1 MNSRPNQQ
9 IFVSLQRKFIHMK
22 KIGFLFILFPF
33 FAAAQDKLLLAEGV
47 SPLLFITHK
56 VAPKENYYSIGRIYN
71 ISPKDIAPFN
81 KLQLEKGLS
90 LGQSIKIPLNS
101 SNFFQSGHAA
111 DDETFI
117 PVYYRVKDKEGLYR
131 VAKNHLDVPLETL
144 KQWNGITSDAV
155 KNGMQ
160 LVVGYLKVKKE
171 QSVLAKNGI
180 GTSINT
186 SATVTTEEKKTAL
199 PEVVAPAGVTKAS
212 EKTKVK
218 EVEKQKTTKEAE
230 TKPEVVA
237 EKPVTKPEKIMP
249 AAEPKKIMRDINNN
263 YADFKALY
271 ESQIKNTEVIETT
284 GDAGVFK
291 STSGWSDKKYYCLY
305 NSASPGTII
314 KITNPANGNIV
325 HAKVLDTIP
334 DIKKNEGLLLV
345 ISNAAADALGAAEGI
360 FNCSI
365 KYAK

>member
-1 MNSRPNQQ
+1 M
-9 IFVSLQRKFIHMK
+9 HMK
-22 KIGFLFILFPF
+22 KILILFILLPF
-33 FAAAQDKLLLAEGV
+33 FGVAQNKLLLVEGV
-47 SPLLFITHK
+47 SPSLYIIHK

-71 ISPKDIAPFN
+71 VSPKDIAPFN

-90 LGQSIKIPLNS
+90 LGQTIKIPLNS
-101 SNFFQSGHAA
+101 SNFFQSGNAA
-111 DDETFI
+111 ADETFV

-131 VAKNHLDVPLETL
+131 VAKNNNDVPLETL

-171 QSVLAKNGI
+171 QSVLTTNGI

-186 SATVTTEEKKTAL
+186 TATATTEEKKTKV
-199 PEVVAPAGVTKAS
+199 PEVVAPPVAKAS

-218 EVEKQKTTKEAE
+218 EVEKQITTKEAE
-230 TKPEVVA
+230 TKPVAA
-237 EKPVTKPEKIMP
+237 EKPITKPEKITP
-249 AAEPKKIMRDINNN
+249 AAEPKKIIRDNNNN

-271 ESQIKNTEVIETT
+271 ESQIKNAGVTETS

-291 STSGWSDKKYYCLY
+291 STSGWSDKKYYCLCS
-305 NSASPGTII
+305 SASPGTII

-325 HAKVLDTIP
+325 YAKVLDTIP

-345 ISNAAADALGAAEGI
+345 ISNATADALGASEGN

-365 KYAK
+365 TYSK